1 MTLTMENGDT
11 VTVNGLQDKYISG
24 ASLANNTLTITR
36 NDGTNFTVDKIATT
50 DDISNQVGDVALNF
64 AGDDATAKVT
74 TKNKGTLNI
83 TGGAASDNLTDDNI
97 GVVKSADDTL
107 QVKLSKDLN
116 DLNSVRVGGAKEG
129 EGIYIANQTVT
140 NLSLIHI

>member
-74 TKNKGTLNI
+74 TKIKAPSTLPAVLPA
-83 TGGAASDNLTDDNI
+83 TT
-97 GVVKSADDTL
+97 
-107 QVKLSKDLN
+107 
-116 DLNSVRVGGAKEG
+116 
-129 EGIYIANQTVT
+129 
-140 NLSLIHI
+140 